1 MGDAP
6 LVLAFLQREG
16 CRVVQKA
23 DDRARFQVQLHIA
36 AKLNGAGGILP
47 CRYGQHTAARFVQFG
62 NGLGKTVSPDGFGGI
77 GAELGQGD
85 LHGLLLYLN
94 GSQIQEKGPG
104 QSPGPFSFVFRRT
117 REW

>member
-104 QSPGPFSFVFRRT
+104 QSPGPFSFCI
-117 REW
+117 